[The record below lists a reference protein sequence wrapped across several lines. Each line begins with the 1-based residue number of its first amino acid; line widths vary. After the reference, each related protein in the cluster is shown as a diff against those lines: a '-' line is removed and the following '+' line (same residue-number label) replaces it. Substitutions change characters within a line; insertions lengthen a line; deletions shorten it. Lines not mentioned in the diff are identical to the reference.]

1 MLDRTIMFGLGGA
14 LLFGGLTAAAL
25 AAGWFMAIMA
35 AVILLCAAL
44 YCVAAIAEAN
54 AETEPRPIADDV
66 RRVKIKE
73 KPWVRKYY
81 NGEFDPE
88 DDEEETNGE
97 EGPANGFISSGTLTE
112 HLNYD
117 VSSRN

>member
-1 MLDRTIMFGLGGA
+1 MLDRTIMFSLGGA

-44 YCVAAIAEAN
+44 YCVAVIAEAN
-54 AETEPRPIADDV
+54 AETEPRAIADDV

-88 DDEEETNGE
+88 DDTSRPGEPTAETV
-97 EGPANGFISSGTLTE
+97 ATKIRKF
-112 HLNYD
+112 
-117 VSSRN
+117 VF